1 MTARPMRP
9 KSLLLMIL
17 NRFGKR
23 RRCREPAAS
32 VQPLVAM
39 MPCIPHIRPVN
50 LPNAITLSRLVLTGI
65 FVAAVGFPG
74 NPGYAI
80 ALVTF
85 SVAAATDWLD
95 GYLARKMGLVTPLGK
110 LLDPLA
116 DKILVCAA
124 FVFFSAQPAIG
135 YHCPVWATALIIAR
149 EFLVTGL
156 RQIAVEAGQVLAAD
170 RLGKWKTTFQLIFC
184 ITGLVWLTFSS
195 MADPGQI
202 GGLLRDLAN
211 PAGWLRPVSLWTAVA
226 LTLISGANYVWS
238 SRKLLSG
245 R

>member
-1 MTARPMRP
+1 
-9 KSLLLMIL
+9 
-17 NRFGKR
+17 
-23 RRCREPAAS
+23 
-32 VQPLVAM
+32 
-39 MPCIPHIRPVN
+39 MPCIPHIPPVN
-50 LPNAITLSRLVLTGI
+50 LPNAITLSRLVLTGV

-74 NPGYAI
+74 TCGYTV

-95 GYLARKMGLVTPLGK
+95 GYLARKLGLVTQLGK

-124 FVFFSAQPAIG
+124 FVFFSAQPIGG
-135 YHCPVWATALIIAR
+135 YHCPVWVTALIIAR

-170 RLGKWKTTFQLIFC
+170 RLGKWKTTFQLTYC
-184 ITGLVWLTFSS
+184 IAGLVWLTFSTLQN
-195 MADPGQI
+195 PGAI
-202 GGLLRDLAN
+202 GGMLRDLAS
-211 PAGWLRPVSLWTAVA
+211 PSGWLMPVSLWTAVA
-226 LTLISGANYVWS
+226 LTLISGANYVWA
-238 SRKLLSG
+238 SRNLLKG

>member
-1 MTARPMRP
+1 
-9 KSLLLMIL
+9 MIL

-23 RRCREPAAS
+23 RRCREGAAS
-32 VQPLVAM
+32 VQPLVAI
-39 MPCIPHIRPVN
+39 MPCIPHIRGVN

-74 NPGYAI
+74 SPGYAI

-124 FVFFSAQPAIG
+124 FVFFSAQPAGG
-135 YHCPVWATALIIAR
+135 YHSPVWATALIIAR

-184 ITGLVWLTFSS
+184 ITGLVWLTFENSR
-195 MADPGQI
+195 GGL
-202 GGLLRDLAN
+202 GGLLRGLAD
-211 PAGWLRPVSLWTAVA
+211 PAGWLMPLSLWTAVA
-226 LTLISGANYVWS
+226 LTLISGANYVWA
-238 SRKLLSG
+238 SRNLLKG
-245 R
+245 GA

>member
-1 MTARPMRP
+1 M
-9 KSLLLMIL
+9 
-17 NRFGKR
+17 
-23 RRCREPAAS
+23 
-32 VQPLVAM
+32 
-39 MPCIPHIRPVN
+39 N
-50 LPNAITLSRLVLTGI
+50 LPNAITVSRLILTAV

-74 NPGYAI
+74 TTGYMI
-80 ALVTF
+80 ALITF

-95 GYLARKMGLVTPLGK
+95 GYLARKLGLVTPLGK

-124 FVFFSAQPAIG
+124 FVYFSAQPVNG
-135 YHCPVWATALIIAR
+135 YHCPVWVTALIIAR

-170 RLGKWKTTFQLIFC
+170 RLGKWKTTFQLTFC

-195 MADPGQI
+195 MKDAGAF
-202 GGLLRDLAN
+202 GSLLRDWAN
-211 PAGWLRPVSLWTAVA
+211 PKSWLMPVSLWTAVA
-226 LTLISGANYVWS
+226 LTMISGANYVWS
-238 SRKLLSG
+238 SRKLLVAA

>member
-1 MTARPMRP
+1 
-9 KSLLLMIL
+9 
-17 NRFGKR
+17 
-23 RRCREPAAS
+23 
-32 VQPLVAM
+32 M

-50 LPNAITLSRLVLTGI
+50 LPNAITVSRLFLTAV

-74 NPGYAI
+74 TAGFAV

-95 GYLARKMGLVTPLGK
+95 GYLARKLGMVTPLGK

-124 FVFFSAQPAIG
+124 FVYFSAQPVGG
-135 YHCPVWATALIIAR
+135 YHAPVWVTALIIAR

-170 RLGKWKTTFQLIFC
+170 RLGKWKTTFQLTYC

-195 MADPGQI
+195 MKDPGTI
-202 GGLLRDLAN
+202 GGMLRDLAN
-211 PAGWLRPVSLWTAVA
+211 PKAWLMPISLWTAMA
-226 LTLISGANYVWS
+226 LTLISGANYVWG
-238 SRKLLSG
+238 SRKLLVQS

>member
-1 MTARPMRP
+1 
-9 KSLLLMIL
+9 
-17 NRFGKR
+17 
-23 RRCREPAAS
+23 
-32 VQPLVAM
+32 
-39 MPCIPHIRPVN
+39 MPCIPHIRGVN
-50 LPNAITLSRLVLTGI
+50 LPNAITVSRLVLTAV
-65 FVAAVGFPG
+65 FVAAVGFPTTTG
-74 NPGYAI
+74 FMI

-95 GYLARKMGLVTPLGK
+95 GYLARKLGLVTALGK

-124 FVFFSAQPAIG
+124 FVFFSAQPVGG
-135 YHCPVWATALIIAR
+135 YHCPVWVTALIIAR

-170 RLGKWKTTFQLIFC
+170 RLGKWKTTFQLTFC

-195 MADPGQI
+195 MKDPGAF
-202 GGLLRDLAN
+202 GGFLKDLSR
-211 PAGWLRPVSLWTAVA
+211 PDGWLKPVTLWTAVA
-226 LTLISGANYVWS
+226 LTMISGANYVWG
-238 SRKLLSG
+238 SRRLLIG